1 MQADVCCCRGPAAQP
16 APSGLL
22 CCPPSAA
29 RCPLPPSPGVF
40 RPRCLG
46 AAAARCARP
55 SRVDDVG
62 LRRRALANSLLR
74 AAGPSW
80 PRAGRGSLHR
90 QETYLKHPPFC
101 GAVKLGFASSDA
113 AAGLPRAEDTTRVA
127 DKQRSGIV
135 GPPVRSGAVAVVA
148 KTLLRTSSSC
158 CASPAPAA
166 AFRTIPVLVFL
177 LLLKQTAAKPASAAQ
192 TTAPAIA
199 ICNNS
204 GDDD

>member
-1 MQADVCCCRGPAAQP
+1 ME
-16 APSGLL
+16 L
-22 CCPPSAA
+22 
-29 RCPLPPSPGVF
+29 
-40 RPRCLG
+40 
-46 AAAARCARP
+46 
-55 SRVDDVG
+55 
-62 LRRRALANSLLR
+62 
-74 AAGPSW
+74 
-80 PRAGRGSLHR
+80 
-90 QETYLKHPPFC
+90 
-101 GAVKLGFASSDA
+101 VKLGTASSDA

-158 CASPAPAA
+158 RALPAPAA

-177 LLLKQTAAKPASAAQ
+177 LLEQTAAKPASAAQ